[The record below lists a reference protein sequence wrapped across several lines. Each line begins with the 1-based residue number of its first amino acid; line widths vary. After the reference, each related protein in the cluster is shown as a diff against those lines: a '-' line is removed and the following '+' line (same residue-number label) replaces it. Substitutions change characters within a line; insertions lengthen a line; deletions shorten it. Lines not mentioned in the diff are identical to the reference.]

1 MTSTNSADR
10 VAFLPEYWYVP
21 ATLADLECRHGEI
34 GGCDACELEAEQA
47 ALDRELELE
56 AAR

>member
-1 MTSTNSADR
+1 MSTVDR
-10 VAFLPEYWYVP
+10 AGRVHYLPEVWLVP
-21 ATLADLECRHGEI
+21 DTLVDLECRHGEI

-56 AAR
+56 VTA

>member
-1 MTSTNSADR
+1 MSTVDR
-10 VAFLPEYWYVP
+10 AGCVHYLPEVWLVP
-21 ATLADLECRHGEI
+21 DTLADLECRHGEI

-56 AAR
+56 VTA